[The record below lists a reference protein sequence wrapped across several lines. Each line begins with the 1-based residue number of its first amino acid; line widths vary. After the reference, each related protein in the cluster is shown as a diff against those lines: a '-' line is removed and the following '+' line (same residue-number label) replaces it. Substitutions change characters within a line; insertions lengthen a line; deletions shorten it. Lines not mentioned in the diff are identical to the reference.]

1 MTPAR
6 SYFAKRQKR
15 YPLRGFDRAQ
25 YLYQVLKSELPEE
38 LRNLVSSGTV
48 VIGELTRNR
57 PEIQTVP
64 IDGNGAVIEFNSGM
78 MDFFYAVIRT
88 LAGSVVRV
96 TESGE
101 KNEPAVP
108 VTDVARDTAALFKQW
123 KWPNSLIWTVRRIRY
138 PPFPITDWIG
148 KRSLEFSTYTEL
160 FLLAHELGHVE
171 MDCGIVPQK
180 SENVEVRADEIGCK
194 ILFGVA
200 SRGIID
206 LANLYGAA
214 VLAVRV
220 CAGLEYVGFKFSQ
233 SYPKQPIRLQSL
245 RSAALSFCP
254 SVQYFHE
261 ISRIG
266 VAYQDQMDD
275 VENHFDKHPGVRAPD
290 GERLLV
296 RFMAELLDVPLGRL
310 STQALA
316 EDIIDLEAQTDA
328 AILRQALRTLYEYYV
343 ASPPADSFIDV
354 DMRRRMGQSLVQ
366 VMKLLPKEIEQLF
379 SN

>member
-1 MTPAR
+1 MTPAM

-15 YPLRGFDRAQ
+15 HPLRGFDRAQ
-25 YLYQVLKSELPEE
+25 YLYVVLKSQLPEE
-38 LRNLVSSGTV
+38 LQDLVSSGTV

-78 MDFFYAVIRT
+78 MGFFYAVIRT
-88 LAGSVVRV
+88 LAGNMVRV
-96 TESGE
+96 TESGPE
-101 KNEPAVP
+101 NKPAVP
-108 VTDVARDTAALFKQW
+108 VTDVARDTAALFRQW
-123 KWPNSLIWTVRRIRY
+123 KWPNSWIWMVRSIKY
-138 PPFPITDWIG
+138 PLFPTTDKILE
-148 KRSLEFSTYTEL
+148 RVLEFSKCTEL

-171 MDCGIVPQK
+171 MDCGIVPQT

-200 SRGIID
+200 SWGIID

-214 VLAVRV
+214 ILAVRV
-220 CAGLEYVGFKFSQ
+220 CAGLEYVGFEFSR
-233 SYPKQPIRLQSL
+233 SYPQQSIRLQCL

-266 VAYQDQMDD
+266 VAYQDQMDA
-275 VENHFDKHPGVRAPD
+275 VEDHFDKSPRVRAPD

-296 RFMAELLDVPLGRL
+296 RMIAELLDVPLKRL
-310 STQALA
+310 SSQDFARHITELTETTPA
-316 EDIIDLEAQTDA
+316 DIMRQT
-328 AILRQALRTLYEYYV
+328 LHTLYGYYV
-343 ASPPADSFIDV
+343 SSPPKDSYIDV
-354 DMRRRMGQSLVQ
+354 DMRVKMKCSLLQ
-366 VMKLLPKEIEQLF
+366 VMETLPKEIKQLF
-379 SN
+379 L